1 MNAFLKEIDNWAQSL
16 ELRMA
21 QQPPA
26 HRHSGMFRKKK
37 EKEKKEAASL
47 KYPQEREGQIETINH
62 KQVIKIKSVFL
73 NSFLIKNKCLINPEH
88 IDLRTQVKSRRVMT
102 DMTRNTAHC
111 VFPAQELGRN
121 RHHRRS
127 LDTVTEQRAQHC
139 HRQIFKSRVQ

>member
-1 MNAFLKEIDNWAQSL
+1 MLFSRKLITGLSPLSSAWRSNRQRTGIREC
-16 ELRMA
+16 
-21 QQPPA
+21 
-26 HRHSGMFRKKK
+26 SGKKK